1 MNYSL
6 KYKKMDTSTF
16 DFGKK
21 FEKIK
26 KEDILSLGEDNLLMQ
41 LKKKK
46 EMEEKRFEEEE
57 DEDEEDESISDS
69 ISSVDYEGLDSL
81 DFSKELEN
89 KGEVMKKKWMEN
101 SPKFKNRIIDISKS
115 RRHAISATNY
125 EMFDDITK
133 NEKILK
139 LSDKM
144 KLVYDRLKEK
154 RKARKNGK
162 NSE

>member
-1 MNYSL
+1 MSAAV
-6 KYKKMDTSTF
+6 KYKGVD
-16 DFGKK
+16 DV
-21 FEKIK
+21 
-26 KEDILSLGEDNLLMQ
+26 DNLDDDDLDD
-41 LKKKK
+41 L
-46 EMEEKRFEEEE
+46 EESTASDDEDDE
-57 DEDEEDESISDS
+57 DEDEEDEDESISDS

-154 RKARKNGK
+154 RKARKK
-162 NSE
+162 NKRKKNEIF